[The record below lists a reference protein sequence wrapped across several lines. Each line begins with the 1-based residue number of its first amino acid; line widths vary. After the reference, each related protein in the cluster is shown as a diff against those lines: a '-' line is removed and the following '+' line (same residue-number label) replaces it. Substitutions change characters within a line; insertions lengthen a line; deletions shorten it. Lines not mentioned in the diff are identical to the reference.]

1 MERRVAGSSA
11 EAASFVAVAWPPSGA
26 AEAPSSGLVGEH
38 KSVEGEHKSVEDSIV
53 AVAEDMSNKV
63 AEAGMSASE
72 GTYYLHILLL
82 LC

>member
-11 EAASFVAVAWPPSGA
+11 EAASFVVVASGA

-38 KSVEGEHKSVEDSIV
+38 KPVEDSIV
-53 AVAEDMSNKV
+53 AVAEDMSSKA

-72 GTYYLHILLL
+72 GTYYLRILLL

>member
-38 KSVEGEHKSVEDSIV
+38 KSVEDSIV
-53 AVAEDMSNKV
+53 AVAEDMSSKA

-72 GTYYLHILLL
+72 GTYYLRILLL